1 MTSNPVDIDTP
12 RRDVGGA
19 FAALLAAVLA
29 FSLMQTLVV
38 PALPDLQRQLNAST
52 TVVPWVLSAFLL
64 TASVATGLLG
74 RLGDMFGKRRMLLV
88 ALVVFGMG
96 TLLAAMA
103 SSIGV
108 LIAGRAIQGLGAATM
123 PLAIGIVRDVF
134 PRDRVPVAIG
144 WISATFGVGF
154 GVGLVVSGLIVAS
167 LGWQW
172 IFWLG
177 LVVIVVSIVMVAAF
191 VPESS
196 VRSPGRVDVVGA
208 ILLSGGLALLLLAI
222 SQSRVWNT
230 AAVLALFVAAA
241 GLLVAFVLAER
252 RIRQP
257 LVDVRLLRRRPIL
270 TTNVATLIIGFG
282 MFGTFTLI
290 PLFVGANPEAGYGFG
305 ASVVQAGLF
314 LLPMAAGMLAA
325 GPIAGRLG
333 ARAGFKTPLV
343 LATTIGALGF
353 ALFAFAHDAAWTI
366 YAGSAVLGVA
376 TGFAFA
382 SVANLIVTAV
392 DPRQTGEAT
401 GINTI
406 MRTIGGSLGTQSAAA
421 VVAAM
426 PGENGYTAAFA
437 MSAVAMVIATV
448 AALAYPRLLVDVADH
463 EEHRAENRD
472 QVGDDAAGDELG
484 QHGDVV
490 ERGRT

>member
-1 MTSNPVDIDTP
+1 MTSNPTGIDTS

-19 FAALLAAVLA
+19 FAALLTAVLA

-38 PALPDLQRQLNAST
+38 PALTDLQRQLDAST

-88 ALVVFGMG
+88 ALAVFGLG

-108 LIAGRAIQGLGAATM
+108 LIAARAIQGLGAATM

-177 LVVIVVSIVMVAAF
+177 LVVIVASIVMVAAF

-196 VRSPGRVDVVGA
+196 VRTPGRVDAVGA
-208 ILLSGGLALLLLAI
+208 ILLSAGLALLLLAI
-222 SQSRVWNT
+222 SQSRVWN
-230 AAVLALFVAAA
+230 AIAIAALFVVAA

-290 PLFVGANPEAGYGFG
+290 PLYVGSAFG
-305 ASVVQAGLF
+305 ASVVEAGLF

-325 GPIAGRLG
+325 GPVAGRLG
-333 ARAGFKTPLV
+333 ARAGFKVPLV
-343 LATTIGALGF
+343 LATTIGVLGF

-366 YAGSAVLGVA
+366 YVGSAVLGVA

-421 VVAAM
+421 VVAAV
-426 PGENGYTAAFA
+426 PGENGYTVAFA
-437 MSAVAMVIATV
+437 MSAVAMVVATI

>member
-1 MTSNPVDIDTP
+1 MTSNPTGIDTP

-19 FAALLAAVLA
+19 FAALLTAVLA

-38 PALPDLQRQLNAST
+38 PALPDLQRQLDAST

-88 ALVVFGMG
+88 ALLVFGIG
-96 TLLAAMA
+96 TLIAAMA

-108 LIAGRAIQGLGAATM
+108 LIAARAIQGLGAATM

-134 PRDRVPVAIG
+134 PRDRVPIAIG

-177 LVVIVVSIVMVAAF
+177 LVVIVASIAMVAAF

-208 ILLSGGLALLLLAI
+208 ILLSAGLTLLLLAI
-222 SQSRVWNT
+222 SQSRVWNAVAIT
-230 AAVLALFVAAA
+230 ALLVAAA

-257 LVDVRLLRRRPIL
+257 LVDVRLLSRRPIL

-290 PLFVGANPEAGYGFG
+290 PLYVGSAFG
-305 ASVVQAGLF
+305 ASVVEAGLF

-333 ARAGFKTPLV
+333 AKAGFKTPLV
-343 LATTIGALGF
+343 LATTIGVLGF
-353 ALFAFAHDAAWTI
+353 ALFAFAHDLAWTI
-366 YAGSAVLGVA
+366 YAGSAVLGIA

-382 SVANLIVTAV
+382 AVANLIVTAV

-437 MSAVAMVIATV
+437 MSAVAMVVATI